1 MKLVNNDHNEN
12 MLGTWTE
19 STTENK
25 NNKRSSSNHEIINKF
40 CNIQIDQDVKG
51 TLNTND
57 EQNQYNNNENAQID
71 MTVEQNKNNNNSVS
85 VNRSNTYQLHRKY

>member
-40 CNIQIDQDVKG
+40 CNI
-51 TLNTND
+51 
-57 EQNQYNNNENAQID
+57 
-71 MTVEQNKNNNNSVS
+71 
-85 VNRSNTYQLHRKY
+85 